1 MPKCPSLTSAPPQLS
16 NLSFSHSLCEPQ
28 RPAELF
34 TVGTS
39 RPFLFFVTRALH
51 AVRQAST
58 LEQLALPGC
67 PDFPQGYLFSKTRL
81 SGLLAGLPIVGWFIT
96 PEVSRVKSVYG
107 VYTQKARRD

>member
-81 SGLLAGLPIVGWFIT
+81 SGLLAGLPIVGSQTT
-96 PEVSRVKSVYG
+96 PIHGGQGETKERGNWQV
-107 VYTQKARRD
+107 